1 MINIMMNTMIDI
13 MNKIVTILINLYIM
27 NNIMIIKWL
36 I

>member
-27 NNIMIIKWL
+27 NNIMIIK
-36 I
+36 

>member
-27 NNIMIIKWL
+27 NNIKIIK
-36 I
+36 